1 MTRTKPVKQMRRFP
15 LHIHITTLFLVLILL
30 VGGII
35 AGVGFKLSRD
45 MLEATATELIDRIG
59 RETGMELAALIEPA
73 ELAMNLVRYDTLS
86 GADSLATRAERLDY
100 LKEALLGASA
110 LSSIYA
116 GYASGDFFF
125 LRRVHD
131 EPERLAFQAP
141 EGTQYI
147 LQTIERGA
155 GQPVGR
161 FVFMN
166 RALQPLRTDDRP
178 DYAANYDPRKRGWYD
193 DAISSA
199 SAIKTPPY
207 LFFSNRKVGMT
218 LAARGVQGDS
228 VIGADILLETLASN
242 LKRKKLT
249 PGTDIALVNAQGYVL
264 AHEDVAKLVSLAPAA
279 PGTDAKP
286 SLTLLQD
293 FGRPALAAA
302 APLLQQS
309 LRDGDASRKLGLAG
323 DDWQVNVSAVQL
335 QGTAPLYLVAA
346 IPERELLATAFKL
359 RSSSLSIT
367 ALIILLSVPLIWW
380 LARRISG
387 PLQRLNRQA
396 ESIRRFDFSNT
407 TEVHSLVSEV
417 NDLAH
422 TMAGMKR
429 TIRRFLDISAAVAD
443 EQDFDHL
450 LPMLLRETLLAA
462 EADFG
467 VLYLADNDG
476 LIPMVVLGAKGED
489 VAIMPLLPVSL
500 LDAGPLL
507 GQALRNGRTVTGH
520 LSAQDIEATGLDD
533 LADFGNPKQGVAV
546 PLRNHQQHLVGV
558 ILLLR
563 QHPLDGAQKSFISTL
578 AVTAASSLE
587 TRELIKS
594 QKELFEAFIQ
604 LIAGAIDAKSPYTG
618 GHCARVPE
626 LTKMLARAACA
637 ETSGPFKDFQLST
650 EEWEAVHI
658 GAWLHDCGKVTTP
671 EYVVDKATKLETI
684 YDRIHEVR
692 MRFEVLKRDAEI
704 ACLQD
709 IAAGM
714 NETPRRAQLA
724 IELAQLDADYAF
736 VASCNEGGEFMAP
749 DKLARLQA
757 IATRSWLRTLDDR
770 LGISNDEK
778 ERKASA
784 GEVALPAL
792 EPLLADKPEHAIQRR
807 AQDHMPEKNA
817 WGFTMKV
824 PELLYN
830 KGELYNLSV
839 ARGTLSEE
847 ERYKINE
854 HIVQTLVMLS
864 ALPFPKHLRQVPEI
878 AGGHHEKMDG
888 SGYPRSLKKDDM
900 SPVSRMMAIAD
911 IFEAL
916 TAMDRPYKKGKTLSE
931 AIKIMAFMKQDQHLD
946 PDLFELFLRSGAYLD
961 YARRFMPPEQ
971 IDAVDVSQ
979 FLTPVAS

>member
-1 MTRTKPVKQMRRFP
+1 MTRPAAAQPTRRFP
-15 LHIHITTLFLVLILL
+15 LHIHITTLFLAVILL

-45 MLEATATELIDRIG
+45 MLETTATDLIDRIG
-59 RETGMELAALIEPA
+59 RETRNELAALIEPA
-73 ELAMNLVRYDTLS
+73 ELAMNLVRYDALS
-86 GADSLATRAERLDY
+86 GADNFDTRSERLPF
-100 LKEALLGASA
+100 LKEALLGVSA
-110 LSSIYA
+110 LSSIYT
-116 GYASGDFFF
+116 GYANGDFFF
-125 LRRVHD
+125 LRQVHD
-131 EPERLAFQAP
+131 EAERLALKAP
-141 EGTQYI
+141 EGTRYI

-161 FVFMN
+161 YIFMN

-178 DYAANYDPRKRGWYD
+178 DYAASYDPRKRGWYD

-218 LAARGVQGDS
+218 LAGRGVQGDS
-228 VIGADILLETLASN
+228 VIGADILLETLADN
-242 LKRKKLT
+242 LKQKKLT
-249 PGTDIALVNAQGYVL
+249 PGTEIALVNAQGYVL
-264 AHEDVAKLVSLAPAA
+264 AHEDVARLVTMVPGA
-279 PGTDAKP
+279 PGQDAKP
-286 SLTLLQD
+286 SLALLQD
-293 FGRPALAAA
+293 FGRPALSAA
-302 APLLQQS
+302 APLLLKS
-309 LRDGDASRKLGLAG
+309 IGDGEASARMAVA
-323 DDWQVNVSAVQL
+323 DEDWQLNVSALQL
-335 QGTAPLYLVAA
+335 QGIAPLFLVVAV
-346 IPERELLATAFKL
+346 PERELLATALKL
-359 RSSSLSIT
+359 RSTSLTIT
-367 ALIILLSVPLIWW
+367 VVIILLSVPLIWW

-396 ESIRRFDFSNT
+396 EAIRRFDFSDDSK
-407 TEVHSLVSEV
+407 VYSLVSEV
-417 NDLAH
+417 DELGH

-429 TIRRFLDISAAVAD
+429 TIRRFLDISAAVSE
-443 EQDFDHL
+443 EQDFDRL
-450 LPMLLRETLLAA
+450 LPMLLRETLSAA
-462 EADFG
+462 EAEFG

-476 LIPMVVLGAKGED
+476 LIPMAVLCAEGQD
-489 VAIMPLLPVSL
+489 VMMPLLPVSL

-507 GQALRNGRTVTGH
+507 GQALRDGRTVTGT
-520 LSAQDIEATGLDD
+520 LSAQDIDATGLDD
-533 LADFGNPKQGVAV
+533 LAEFGNPQHAVAV

-563 QHPLDGAQKSFISTL
+563 QHPLDGAQQSFISTL

-637 ETSGPFKDFQLST
+637 ETTGPFKDFQLND

-692 MRFEVLKRDAEI
+692 TRFEVLKRDAEI

-709 IAAGM
+709 IAAGT
-714 NETPRRAQLA
+714 EATTRRAQLA
-724 IELAQLDADYAF
+724 EELAQLDADYAF

-757 IATRSWLRTLDDR
+757 IAARTWLRTLDDR
-770 LGISNDEK
+770 IGISNDEK
-778 ERKASA
+778 ERKARD
-784 GEVALPAL
+784 GEVALPVL
-792 EPLLADKPEHAIQRR
+792 EQLLADKHEHAFERR
-807 AQDHMPEKNA
+807 QQDRMPEKNA
-817 WGFTMKV
+817 WGFSMKV

-864 ALPFPKHLRQVPEI
+864 ALPFPRHLRQVPEI

-888 SGYPRSLKKDDM
+888 TGYPRSLRKDDM

-931 AIKIMAFMKQDQHLD
+931 AIKIMAFMKKDQHLD
-946 PDLFELFLRSGAYLD
+946 PDLFDLFLRSGAYQD

-971 IDAVDVSQ
+971 IDAVDISEY
-979 FLTPVAS
+979 LTPVAA

>member
-1 MTRTKPVKQMRRFP
+1 MSRSTATQPTRRFP

-30 VGGII
+30 VGGVI
-35 AGVGFKLSRD
+35 AGIGFKLSRD
-45 MLEATATELIDRIG
+45 MLETTATDLIDRIG
-59 RETGMELAALIEPA
+59 RETRNELAALIEPA

-86 GADSLATRAERLDY
+86 GADNFDTRSERLPF
-100 LKEALLGASA
+100 LKEALLGVSA
-110 LSSIYA
+110 LSSIYT
-116 GYASGDFFF
+116 GYANGDFFF
-125 LRRVHD
+125 LRQVHD
-131 EPERLAFQAP
+131 EAERLAFKAP
-141 EGTQYI
+141 EGTRYI
-147 LQTIERGA
+147 LQAIEHGA

-161 FVFMN
+161 FIYMN

-178 DYAANYDPRKRGWYD
+178 DYAASYDPRKRGWYD

-199 SAIKTPPY
+199 SSIKTPPY
-207 LFFSNRKVGMT
+207 LFFSNRRVGMT
-218 LAARGVQGDS
+218 LAGRGVQGDS
-228 VIGADILLETLASN
+228 VIGADILLETLADN
-242 LKRKKLT
+242 LKQKKLT
-249 PGTDIALVNAQGYVL
+249 PGTEIALVNAQGYVL
-264 AHEDVAKLVSLAPAA
+264 AHEDVARLVTMVPGA
-279 PGTDAKP
+279 PGQDAKP
-286 SLTLLQD
+286 SLALLQD
-293 FGRPALAAA
+293 FGRPALSAA
-302 APLLQQS
+302 APLLRAS
-309 LRDGDASRKLGLAG
+309 IGDGEASARMAVA
-323 DDWQVNVSAVQL
+323 DEDWQLNVSALQL
-335 QGTAPLYLVAA
+335 QGIAPLFLVVAV
-346 IPERELLATAFKL
+346 PERELLATALKL
-359 RSSSLSIT
+359 RSTSLTIT
-367 ALIILLSVPLIWW
+367 VVIILLSVPLIWW

-396 ESIRRFDFSNT
+396 EAIRRFDFSD
-407 TEVHSLVSEV
+407 ESKVYSLVSEV
-417 NDLAH
+417 DELGH

-429 TIRRFLDISAAVAD
+429 TIRRFLDISAAVSE
-443 EQDFDHL
+443 EQDFDRL
-450 LPMLLRETLLAA
+450 LPMLLRETLSAA
-462 EADFG
+462 EAEFG

-476 LIPMVVLGAKGED
+476 LIPMAVLCAEGQD
-489 VAIMPLLPVSL
+489 VMMPLLPVSL

-507 GQALRNGRTVTGH
+507 GQALREGRTVTGP
-520 LSAQDIEATGLDD
+520 LSAPDIDATGLDD
-533 LADFGNPKQGVAV
+533 LADFGNPQHAVAV
-546 PLRNHQQHLVGV
+546 PLRNRQQHLVGV

-563 QHPLDGAQKSFISTL
+563 QHPIDAAQQSFISTL

-637 ETSGPFKDFQLST
+637 ETTGPFKDFQLND

-692 MRFEVLKRDAEI
+692 TRFEVLKRDAEI
-704 ACLQD
+704 ACLKD
-709 IAAGM
+709 IAAG
-714 NETPRRAQLA
+714 TDATTRRAQLA

-749 DKLARLQA
+749 DKLTRLQA
-757 IATRSWLRTLDDR
+757 IAKHTWLRTLDDR
-770 LGISNDEK
+770 IGISNDEK
-778 ERKASA
+778 ERKARD
-784 GEVALPAL
+784 GEVALPVL
-792 EPLLADKPEHAIQRR
+792 EQLLADKPEHAFERR
-807 AQDHMPEKNA
+807 PQDRMPEKNA
-817 WGFTMKV
+817 WGFSMKV

-864 ALPFPKHLRQVPEI
+864 ALPFPRHLRQVPEI

-888 SGYPRSLKKDDM
+888 TGYPRSLKKDDM

-931 AIKIMAFMKQDQHLD
+931 AIKIMSFMKKDQHLD

-971 IDAVDVSQ
+971 IDEVDVNQ
-979 FLTPVAS
+979 FLTPVAA

>member
-1 MTRTKPVKQMRRFP
+1 MSGSKKSRLTQRFP
-15 LHIHITTLFLVLILL
+15 LHIHIATLFLVLILL

-45 MLEATATELIDRIG
+45 MLEATATDLIDRIG
-59 RETGMELAALIEPA
+59 RETGNELAALIEPA
-73 ELAMNLVRYDTLS
+73 ELAMNLVRHDTFS
-86 GADSLATRAERLDY
+86 GADSFAARAERLEF
-100 LKEALLGASA
+100 LKEALRGASA

-116 GYASGDFFF
+116 GYTNGDFFF

-131 EPERLAFQAP
+131 ESERLAFQAP

-155 GQPVGR
+155 GQQVGR
-161 FVFMN
+161 YVYLN

-178 DYAANYDPRKRGWYD
+178 DYAAGYDPRKRGWYG

-199 SAIKTPPY
+199 TAIKTPPY

-242 LKRKKLT
+242 LKQKKLT
-249 PGTDIALVNAQGYVL
+249 PGTDVALVNAQGYVL
-264 AHEDVAKLVSLAPAA
+264 AHEDVARLVTLV
-279 PGTDAKP
+279 PGVQGQEAKP
-286 SLTLLQD
+286 SLALLQD

-309 LRDGDASRKLGLAG
+309 LKDGDASSKMDLAG
-323 DDWQVNVSAVQL
+323 EDWQVNVSAVQL
-335 QGTAPLYLVAA
+335 QGTSPLYLVVA

-359 RSSSLSIT
+359 RSSSLTIT
-367 ALIILLSVPLIWW
+367 ALIILLSIPLIWW

-396 ESIRRFDFSNT
+396 EAIRRFDFSDT
-407 TEVHSLVSEV
+407 AEVYSLVSEV
-417 NDLAH
+417 DELGQ
-422 TMAGMKR
+422 TMGGMKR
-429 TIRRFLDISAAVAD
+429 TIRRFLDISAAVSG
-443 EQDFDHL
+443 EQDFDRL

-476 LIPMVVLGAKGED
+476 LIPMAVLGAQGQD
-489 VAIMPLLPVSL
+489 VMLPLLPVSL

-507 GQALRNGRTVTGH
+507 GRALRDGNTVTGH
-520 LSAQDIEATGLDD
+520 LAEQDIEVTGLDD
-533 LADFGNPKQGVAV
+533 LADFGNPQQGVAM
-546 PLRNHQQHLVGV
+546 PLHNHQHHLVGV

-563 QHPLDGAQKSFISTL
+563 QRPVDDVQQSFISTL

-637 ETSGPFKDFQLST
+637 ETSGPFKDFQLNA

-704 ACLQD
+704 ACLKD
-709 IAAGM
+709 IAAGALAA
-714 NETPRRAQLA
+714 PRHARLA
-724 IELAQLDADYAF
+724 TELAQLDADFAF

-757 IATRSWLRTLDDR
+757 IATRTWLRTLDDR

-778 ERKASA
+778 ERKART
-784 GEVALPAL
+784 GEVTLPVL

-807 AQDHMPEKNA
+807 EQDRMPEKNA
-817 WGFTMKV
+817 WGFSMKV

-854 HIVQTLVMLS
+854 HIVQTLIMLS

-888 SGYPRSLKKDDM
+888 TGYPRSLKKDDM

-916 TAMDRPYKKGKTLSE
+916 TAMDRPYKKGKSLSE
-931 AIKIMAFMKQDQHLD
+931 AIKIMAFMKKDQHLD
-946 PDLFELFLRSGAYLD
+946 PDLFDLFLRSGTYLD

-971 IDAVDVSQ
+971 IDAVDIRPYLDS
-979 FLTPVAS
+979 VAA